1 MEMKYYQLV
10 IQYKLKLIIF
20 FFTVYFFCFKS
31 FSGDS
36 TLTENKVISGYNFAE
51 PSTQNMQDDDF
62 LNPGILWVEQGISLW
77 NKKYGSEDLSC
88 HSCHGNIK
96 KMKGVSLKYP
106 KVLENEQKIINIEQR
121 INSCRK
127 KMSLSE
133 IRTESR
139 EILSLSTAISYQ
151 SRGLALNYKVTEKNK
166 KWYDLGEK
174 LYFNKIGLMG
184 LSCNQCHNDR
194 VGLNLRAEKVSQGH
208 INAFPSYL
216 LRWSKV
222 VSVHRRIQF
231 CNEQARAV
239 PYEINSDEYNALQFY
254 LSFRGNGLKV
264 ESPGVRK

>member
-1 MEMKYYQLV
+1 MKYYQQV
-10 IQYKLKLIIF
+10 IPYKLKLIILF
-20 FFTVYFFCFKS
+20 FKVYFFTFQS
-31 FSGDS
+31 LFGNN
-36 TLTENKVISGYNFAE
+36 TLTENNVISGYNFAE

-62 LNPGILWVEQGISLW
+62 LNPGVLWVEQGISMW
-77 NKKYGSEDLSC
+77 NESYGSKDLSC
-88 HSCHGNIK
+88 YSCHGKIQ

-106 KVLENEQKIINIEQR
+106 KIAENKKKIINLEQR
-121 INSCRK
+121 INLCGKR
-127 KMSLSE
+127 MGLSKFK
-133 IRTESR
+133 TESK
-139 EILSLSTAISYQ
+139 EILALSTAISYQ
-151 SRGLALNYKVTEKNK
+151 SRGLVFNYKVTEKNK
-166 KWYDLGEK
+166 KWYDLGKK
-174 LYFNKIGLMG
+174 LYFKKIGPMG

-208 INAFPSYL
+208 INGFPSYL

-222 VSVHRRIQF
+222 VSVHKRIQF